1 MNDLIPMILANMLP
15 LYGLIVLG
23 YIAGKFLNV
32 RLHSVSRIN
41 IFILLP
47 IVQFGAM
54 MNLQFN
60 ASLILLPILT
70 CMTSYAITLSA
81 HKIAGLY
88 WTDGTENLIAASG
101 VNGNAIYFG
110 LPIITALF
118 GAEGLAI
125 YLFMNLGGAINNLTL
140 GNYMTARGRFTVQD
154 SIRKVITFPAIYA
167 VIIGLILNAIGV
179 EMHEVAVRYWD
190 SAKGAMVFL
199 GMMMIGVGIS
209 QLDRL
214 SFDIKELCA
223 YTLVKSVAWPV
234 VMCGAALLDHHVFG
248 LFASDIHKMMMVF
261 SAMPVMGSLVAYA
274 AEYKLHPERA
284 ASAVLVSSVSAAA
297 LIPLML
303 ILIERLGI

>member
-1 MNDLIPMILANMLP
+1 M
-15 LYGLIVLG
+15 
-23 YIAGKFLNV
+23 
-32 RLHSVSRIN
+32 
-41 IFILLP
+41 
-47 IVQFGAM
+47 
-54 MNLQFN
+54 
-60 ASLILLPILT
+60 
-70 CMTSYAITLSA
+70 
-81 HKIAGLY
+81 
-88 WTDGTENLIAASG
+88 
-101 VNGNAIYFG
+101 
-110 LPIITALF
+110 
-118 GAEGLAI
+118 AI
-125 YLFMNLGGAINNLTL
+125 YLFMNLGGLISNLTL

-214 SFDIKELCA
+214 RFDIKELCA
-223 YTLVKSVAWPV
+223 YTLVKYMAWPV
-234 VMCGAALLDHHVFG
+234 VMCGAALLDHHVSG

-261 SAMPVMGSLVAYA
+261 SVMPIMGNLVAYA
-274 AEYKLHPERA
+274 TEYKLYPERA